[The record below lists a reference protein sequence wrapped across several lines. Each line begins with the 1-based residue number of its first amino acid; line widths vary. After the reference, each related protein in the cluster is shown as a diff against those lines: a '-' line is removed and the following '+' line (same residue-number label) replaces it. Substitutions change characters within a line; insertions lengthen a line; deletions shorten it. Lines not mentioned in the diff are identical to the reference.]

1 MGRRFVPTE
10 RRMQRIRAQ
19 QFQTNAEGAVRDYEQ
34 SIVWLFT
41 VPPII
46 LGLIFIFPFA
56 GEENWRQLWSSSC
69 QTVSRRCPASPRAP
83 WTARPCR
90 SSCSSSPS
98 RSRRRRCDKRA
109 KRDVVSSR
117 ESCPREGCRSCSNY
131 NVIKIFHF

>member
-69 QTVSRRCPASPRAP
+69 QTTLCCFPIVYTLVLVNFLKNRMRLKKMGLHIEQDILGVAKKNILNSERDSLQPPR
-83 WTARPCR
+83 W
-90 SSCSSSPS
+90 
-98 RSRRRRCDKRA
+98 K
-109 KRDVVSSR
+109 
-117 ESCPREGCRSCSNY
+117 E
-131 NVIKIFHF
+131 